1 MGDQID
7 IAETLKAFNRN
18 HVSYIVIGGQSVYFH
33 GYHRGTFDIDLIIED
48 TPENKMRAME
58 ALKSLG
64 LNTKGT
70 PVGRH
75 FYQDLPIDISTGF
88 LAVGWFRAIVD
99 AVEGEIEG
107 VPCKIVSKAH
117 LIMNKKAVGR
127 LRDLNDVEELEGRS
141 QDYIPSE
148 EDGK

>member
-1 MGDQID
+1 
-7 IAETLKAFNRN
+7 LKAFNRN

-33 GYHRGTFDIDLIIED
+33 GYHRGTLDIDLIVED
-48 TPENKMRAME
+48 TPENKMRAIA

-64 LNTKGT
+64 LNTKYT

-88 LAVGWFRAIVD
+88 LAVGWIRAIAD
-99 AVEGEIEG
+99 AVDGEIEG
-107 VPCKIVSKAH
+107 VPCKIVSKSH

-127 LRDLNDVEELEGRS
+127 LQDLADVERLEGRIH
-141 QDYIPSE
+141 DYIPSE
-148 EDGK
+148 GGE